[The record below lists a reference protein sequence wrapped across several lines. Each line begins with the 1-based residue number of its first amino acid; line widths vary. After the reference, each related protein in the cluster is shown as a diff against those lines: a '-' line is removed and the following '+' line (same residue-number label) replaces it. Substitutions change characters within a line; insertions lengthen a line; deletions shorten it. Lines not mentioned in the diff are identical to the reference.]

1 MSAVK
6 LRRRLTL
13 FDWLNPW
20 WHRTFVIPVPLE
32 PNYVVRRFQTET
44 SARIS
49 RRPDGRLMVGRR
61 WRYLGGYLRAVATL
75 TPNATNTEVTVTFS
89 RPRATIRLM
98 VAFAI
103 LPIVLT
109 LADAGTLVS
118 HGLAWNWSDI
128 GILSPFASV
137 AVLFAINHS
146 SAIADANQLL
156 AEIWIALTQPP
167 KNFWRTLAERA

>member
-1 MSAVK
+1 MM
-6 LRRRLTL
+6 

-20 WHRTFVIPVPLE
+20 WHRTLVIPVPLE
-32 PNYVVRRFQTET
+32 PNYVVQRFETET
-44 SARIS
+44 SARTS
-49 RRPDGRLMVGRR
+49 RRPDGRLIVGRR
-61 WRYLGGYLRAVATL
+61 WRYLGGYLRTVATL

-89 RPRATIRLM
+89 RPKATSRLM

-109 LADAGTLVS
+109 LADAGSLIS

-128 GILSPFASV
+128 GVLLPFVSV
-137 AVLFAINHS
+137 AVLFAINHW
-146 SAIADANQLL
+146 SAMDDANHLR

-167 KNFWRTLAERA
+167 KNFWRTSVERASG